1 MRHLTRDLDLFERI
15 FGNPKVA
22 FAALVGCLVLGV
34 AGMAL
39 GWLLGWRKIASALS
53 LASLGGV
60 LAATLVRGGNRYGAD
75 SLGEAWAM
83 CRHNDFSLTGSWAR
97 LNFVMLMPFAFFGVL
112 AVRRFLPVALACVGI
127 AVGIEL
133 FQGLTGLGACETQD
147 MINNALG
154 GVLAAGIALLFTG
167 KDRWSGRRHRT
178 TTPPESHQHQQVASI
193 ST

>member
-1 MRHLTRDLDLFERI
+1 MRHLNRDLDLFERI

-22 FAALVGCLVLGV
+22 MAALVGCLVLGV
-34 AGMAL
+34 VGLVL
-39 GWLLGWRKIASALS
+39 GRLMGWRKIASGLS

-60 LAATLVRGGNRYGAD
+60 LAATLVRSGNRYGAD
-75 SLGEAWAM
+75 TLGEVWAM

-112 AVRRFLPVALACVGI
+112 AVRRFIPVAVACVGLAI
-127 AVGIEL
+127 GIEL
-133 FQGLTGLGACETQD
+133 YQGLSGLGACETQD

-154 GVLAAGIALLFTG
+154 GLLAAGIAWLLTG

-178 TTPPESHQHQQVASI
+178 TTPPESPQHWASI